1 MYKYDVSLK
10 ENIVIE
16 IQELAEKCNLDK
28 VILFG
33 SRARRDNREKSDIDL
48 AISGGNS
55 AEFATAVD
63 DEINTLLFFDVVDM
77 GLPISDEL
85 TESINREG
93 ICIYEKV

>member
-1 MYKYDVSLK
+1 MCNYDVSLK

>member
-1 MYKYDVSLK
+1 MYNYDVSLK